1 VPELEP
7 VPALEPEPVPDGSA
21 EHDEP
26 APLSGV
32 ALVVLTVGLVVVVAG
47 AEVVDVVVGLVGVG
61 LAVVLG
67 SEVVEV
73 VVGLVAVGGL
83 ELGAV
88 VVADGVELVVVVIA
102 GVELVG
108 VVVSELVA
116 GQPAVPV
123 PGVVAAGVFDPAST
137 VASV

>member
-32 ALVVLTVGLVVVVAG
+32 ALVVLTVGLVAVVAG
-47 AEVVDVVVGLVGVG
+47 AEVVDVVGGLVGVG
-61 LAVVLG
+61 LVVVLGPELVAVVLG
-67 SEVVEV
+67 LVVVEGV
-73 VVGLVAVGGL
+73 

-88 VVADGVELVVVVIA
+88 VVVDGVELVVVVIA
-102 GVELVG
+102 GVELAA

-116 GQPAVPV
+116 GQTVVPV
-123 PGVVAAGVFDPAST
+123 PGVAAAGVFDPAST